1 MTDEN
6 DKNKVTVGLSANSF
20 PLANFIE
27 WDKDCKQFFG
37 DVRWLKIWND
47 HLMAKQ
53 TLLNAELLDLIFQ
66 KIKKIEEQ
74 ISIPKDEEEI
84 KTIGE

>member
-6 DKNKVTVGLSANSF
+6 DKNKVTVGLNANSF
-20 PLANFIE
+20 PLSNFIE
-27 WDKDCKQFFG
+27 WDKDCKQYFG

-66 KIKKIEEQ
+66 KIKKIETRLEQ
-74 ISIPKDEEEI
+74 PKVDEKI
-84 KTIGE
+84 KVI